1 MKRTNYMVAM
11 MLFTALFMSCNK
23 KAQANTPKEFTPA
36 DVPDYLDVGFSSM
49 GFSWLKGYDMATLP
63 ENLVIPNGIEYIDEK
78 AFANCKI
85 LESVVIP
92 ESLTDIRDGAF
103 YDCENL
109 KSVTFPATLRGI
121 GANAF
126 EYCTALEGNIS
137 IPGGVHT
144 IGRQAFKDCKAIKS
158 VAIEEGVTKNTAS
171 KHAQKRST

>member
-103 YDCENL
+103 YDKGVREPQCFATGNGVGSSPKEFGFDASRCS
-109 KSVTFPATLRGI
+109 SVYRDDAKHVTPVNVTVRVWLRD
-121 GANAF
+121 
-126 EYCTALEGNIS
+126 
-137 IPGGVHT
+137 
-144 IGRQAFKDCKAIKS
+144 Q
-158 VAIEEGVTKNTAS
+158 
-171 KHAQKRST
+171 